1 MLILLSAAGC
11 APYSQVQI
19 DLLNESRKGIELA
32 RQSLNEKSAVV
43 STYHALQRKRLDDAF
58 DADVSD
64 RNEFS
69 ADWIIEHRKAYA
81 VAVDAL
87 ATARQASINA
97 DRTARENLDA
107 IDLALERVIWLQT
120 AQLRLTSLPTTK
132 ETKP

>member
-1 MLILLSAAGC
+1 MKRSLMLILLSAAGC

-69 ADWIIEHRKAYA
+69 ADWIIEHPETSAVFHELGIDYSCGGKSLEYA
-81 VAVDAL
+81 CQEQ
-87 ATARQASINA
+87 R
-97 DRTARENLDA
+97 LDA
-107 IDLALERVIWLQT
+107 RVVLDK
-120 AQLRLTSLPTTK
+120 LRRSIEAAGSNTQP
-132 ETKP
+132 